1 MVPAP
6 GLFSI
11 MTVAPRSFAISCASV
26 RAITSVPPPGANGT
40 TILTILSGYNAEASS
55 GENAVSDN
63 TLAAE
68 VPGMHQQI
76 MPARVAPCAGQ
87 LADMTRDMRP
97 AMDAG
102 NNDRLASIPNKKQ
115 TSVFGEDIMKHWLI
129 GLLLLTGPSAFA
141 QQAVPTIGF
150 DSIPNPIDGTACCAK

>member
-1 MVPAP
+1 MMVPAP

-63 TLAAE
+63 TASASRKGAVLALRS
-68 VPGMHQQI
+68 GSM
-76 MPARVAPCAGQ
+76 
-87 LADMTRDMRP
+87 
-97 AMDAG
+97 
-102 NNDRLASIPNKKQ
+102 
-115 TSVFGEDIMKHWLI
+115 
-129 GLLLLTGPSAFA
+129 
-141 QQAVPTIGF
+141 
-150 DSIPNPIDGTACCAK
+150 GTARG